1 MEKRKKTIPGK
12 FHWLPVNLHREVRS
26 ILSSDWDQNKLI
38 ECMEFYIRNVPDGS
52 LLSKKMQNPK
62 ITHCIKSMP
71 GIMYLFKCLNV
82 KFGPTAAYF
91 DRMVKIL
98 QLYLDHE
105 LKASIQEIV
114 YYVDIANK
122 ISLQID
128 VHLKVK

>member
-1 MEKRKKTIPGK
+1 MP
-12 FHWLPVNLHREVRS
+12 FPL
-26 ILSSDWDQNKLI
+26 
-38 ECMEFYIRNVPDGS
+38 FRNVPDGS
-52 LLSKKMQNPK
+52 LLSKKVQNPK

-71 GIMYLFKCLNV
+71 GIMYLFKCLNA
-82 KFGPTAAYF
+82 KFGPVSFSLITLPFLASGQVFMGVFLCPKTAAYL

-128 VHLKVK
+128 IHLKVRHTLESIPLIPPLS